1 MRAARVS
8 GGPTAYTIKDRTN
21 VIRGFAVDT
30 TRIRRCQQEDNQI
43 VVEWRRVLRYV
54 LKSNCIVILSCLTSI
69 RRKRVLCRLQLF
81 PWFGSVSIDHYT
93 IGTIPVGG
101 EYTGLRSRRRKI
113 RDDTWFHLVEIRVF
127 VIKREIEQPATQ
139 ATSLSMPQCID
150 MNRLN
155 NMTNLHRTVPAMTT
169 IVQTIGL
176 HHSKLQAVHRY
187 DGTSNNVITETQT
200 SVGNSNGLPTAIV
213 AVATTAS

>member
-81 PWFGSVSIDHYT
+81 PWFGSVSIDHYD
-93 IGTIPVGG
+93 IDTIPGGG
-101 EYTGLRSRRRKI
+101 ETVY
-113 RDDTWFHLVEIRVF
+113 
-127 VIKREIEQPATQ
+127 
-139 ATSLSMPQCID
+139 
-150 MNRLN
+150 
-155 NMTNLHRTVPAMTT
+155 NL
-169 IVQTIGL
+169 
-176 HHSKLQAVHRY
+176 Y
-187 DGTSNNVITETQT
+187 
-200 SVGNSNGLPTAIV
+200 
-213 AVATTAS
+213 ATTLHIR